1 MLVLQDEG
9 KASFLLLFPGAGS
22 SFQLDPAPHW
32 KYKIQRTDSNRTT
45 EHRPDAPEWKSFHS
59 GVRD

>member
-1 MLVLQDEG
+1 MDVIMLVLQDED

-32 KYKIQRTDSNRTT
+32 KYKIQRTDSKMTT
-45 EHRPDAPEWKSFHS
+45 EHR
-59 GVRD
+59 